1 MKNKSYLGEKKT
13 RYKMYKK
20 KKSWVTMGVTLFSV
34 GIGLELGSTVNADNV
49 SVKNL
54 SSSQSIEISSSKVS
68 SQSNTVQLQANSM
81 KSSSSSVASKNATL
95 QANSVK
101 SSSSSVTSESTTS
114 QLNSVKSSSSLLK
127 SDMTKQ
133 DSQVINLTA
142 KSQSSSQQT
151 YPERYDTNGNG
162 VFDGT
167 KGKPMP
173 YKDAYDTFVKNHQYQ
188 IMIYLL
194 DANGD
199 PNSEHDYQIME
210 KPSITFWN
218 PTTGDAYYG
227 AFSNTIG
234 SPNMGVEFNAG
245 KDGVF
250 TVHAP
255 IGWKFDI
262 PYTKWYDPKRNGP
275 YFVSANENEITFSFK
290 KAIQA
295 AITLKGDARIDCL
308 NLFLVKDG
316 EKAPEIPAV
325 PENSY
330 QNIINMVAADG
341 GQEDD
346 GAPVAQY
353 VMNFHYGNQNPKEI
367 HAKNPTA
374 TTFIVYAP
382 KGYKFAREYSGEYNY
397 IDPSKGIYAVLD
409 LTNSPDPDHIAFFT
423 TYDCP
428 YGGADGGH
436 YTGYNDPNRDHSYSD
451 KVWVKPDKSWQGGP
465 SNGFIIQADAVPTI
479 DGKDQTV
486 KVGAKLDLQSL
497 VTAKDFDGKSITPSY
512 SGNVDFN
519 KPGKYTVTYTAK
531 GEFNTVTK
539 QITITVEAE
548 DKPAM
553 EPSKPSEDK
562 PTDKPATEPSKPSE
576 NKPSEDKPADK
587 PATEPSKPSE
597 DKPADKPATGPSKPS
612 EDKPTDKN
620 VIESSKVVESDSVV
634 ESEMVSNKASESK
647 TVEEPVRTNN
657 GGSTAV
663 KASKVSSKESAEKSN
678 SGLPSTGE
686 TESKRTTA
694 ILGSAILGLLGL
706 MGIKARKKY

>member
-1 MKNKSYLGEKKT
+1 
-13 RYKMYKK
+13 
-20 KKSWVTMGVTLFSV
+20 
-34 GIGLELGSTVNADNV
+34 
-49 SVKNL
+49 
-54 SSSQSIEISSSKVS
+54 
-68 SQSNTVQLQANSM
+68 M

-114 QLNSVKSSSSLLK
+114 QLNSVKSSCSLFK

-367 HAKNPTA
+367 HAKNPAA

-553 EPSKPSEDK
+553 ESSKPSEDK

-576 NKPSEDKPADK
+576 DKPTDKPATDQSRPSEDKPADK
-587 PATEPSKPSE
+587 PATGPSEPSEDKPTDKPATDQSRPSEDKPADKPATGPSEPSEDKPTDKPATDQSRPSE

>member
-1 MKNKSYLGEKKT
+1 
-13 RYKMYKK
+13 
-20 KKSWVTMGVTLFSV
+20 
-34 GIGLELGSTVNADNV
+34 
-49 SVKNL
+49 
-54 SSSQSIEISSSKVS
+54 
-68 SQSNTVQLQANSM
+68 
-81 KSSSSSVASKNATL
+81 
-95 QANSVK
+95 
-101 SSSSSVTSESTTS
+101 
-114 QLNSVKSSSSLLK
+114 
-127 SDMTKQ
+127 
-133 DSQVINLTA
+133 
-142 KSQSSSQQT
+142 
-151 YPERYDTNGNG
+151 
-162 VFDGT
+162 
-167 KGKPMP
+167 
-173 YKDAYDTFVKNHQYQ
+173 
-188 IMIYLL
+188 
-194 DANGD
+194 
-199 PNSEHDYQIME
+199 
-210 KPSITFWN
+210 
-218 PTTGDAYYG
+218 
-227 AFSNTIG
+227 
-234 SPNMGVEFNAG
+234 
-245 KDGVF
+245 
-250 TVHAP
+250 
-255 IGWKFDI
+255 
-262 PYTKWYDPKRNGP
+262 
-275 YFVSANENEITFSFK
+275 
-290 KAIQA
+290 
-295 AITLKGDARIDCL
+295 
-308 NLFLVKDG
+308 
-316 EKAPEIPAV
+316 
-325 PENSY
+325 
-330 QNIINMVAADG
+330 MVAADG

-367 HAKNPTA
+367 HAKNPAA

-553 EPSKPSEDK
+553 ESSKPSEDK

-576 NKPSEDKPADK
+576 DKPTDK
-587 PATEPSKPSE
+587 PATDQSRPSE
-597 DKPADKPATGPSKPS
+597 DKPADKPATGPSEPSEDKPTDKPATDQSRPLEDKPADKPATGPSEPS

-706 MGIKARKKY
+706 MGIKPRKKY